1 MKIASQ
7 ITSIPLPDTRRSLY
21 RLFLSGI
28 PIVSLALLI
37 AGLLAPSPV
46 RLYAQELEI
55 EEIIVTA
62 RYREESLQQ
71 TPLAITAISGTL
83 LEAKNATNIIEI
95 EKFAPNVTI
104 DHLGAGW
111 GPTLAANIRGVG
123 LNDFKAVF
131 EPAVPIYVDD
141 VLFGRP
147 TGAVLD
153 LLDIERVEVLR
164 GPQGT
169 LFGSNAAGGVLRLIT
184 RKPTG
189 DGPSSMEVTMGDYDR
204 LDIRGSF
211 EMTLVPDTLFAR
223 ISASSKRRDG
233 YVDVLDFTC
242 DMIARGTPE
251 LAGIGDGLGAD
262 GTAGAGLDGM
272 PDAVPV
278 GSLADNLFA
287 LGISTSPNG
296 TRNGC
301 KIDELGNE
309 DVESARGILRWIASD
324 DLEFTFAADVTNQ
337 DSKGPADYIADTS
350 DVILNVLSNAR
361 SNIGNWG
368 VPYDDRFVPSDPFV
382 NYSTFEDP
390 GAIFRPDDPYLFDPA
405 NNPPIGDPNAIPQT
419 YAGGIE
425 TPNTNEV
432 LHWGVSGTMDWAIGD
447 DLEVKAI
454 LAYREFDSYYGRDSD
469 GSPIPLNHTLDRFID
484 EQFTAEFR
492 VSGRMMDRTDWTAGL
507 FYFDADDFNSNIS
520 ILHQSVIVPGG
531 DYDRI
536 DDQQAEKLG
545 VFVHT
550 VTDLT
555 DQLTLTAGLR
565 YSDDEKNIVQ
575 TRVRRDGV
583 TLQFPPTP
591 QTQSATRVSP
601 LLGLSYQVND
611 DVMTYATYSQGFRGG
626 GFNPRPATVATVLSF
641 GPEDIESYEIG
652 VKSDL
657 FDRRLRLN
665 ATGFFMIY
673 EDLQLTTTVIEANQA
688 ASFLPANAGKA
699 HVSGIEIDMQANPFE
714 GLLID
719 GSFGWLDFQYKD
731 LGSADPA
738 VAEAAGLNP
747 VNQPCLSC
755 RPQRTPEFTAALG
768 AAYRIDR
775 ASGSSLT
782 FRGDLSY
789 QSETHFNV
797 NNAPTGM
804 EDGYTVF
811 DARITWDSPNGDWSV
826 SLLGT
831 NLTDELYKVS
841 VLDFTTNLG
850 SLEWGF
856 ARPREYGVAIRR
868 QF

>member
-361 SNIGNWG
+361 SNIGN
-368 VPYDDRFVPSDPFV
+368 
-382 NYSTFEDP
+382 
-390 GAIFRPDDPYLFDPA
+390 
-405 NNPPIGDPNAIPQT
+405 
-419 YAGGIE
+419 
-425 TPNTNEV
+425 
-432 LHWGVSGTMDWAIGD
+432 
-447 DLEVKAI
+447 
-454 LAYREFDSYYGRDSD
+454 
-469 GSPIPLNHTLDRFID
+469 
-484 EQFTAEFR
+484 
-492 VSGRMMDRTDWTAGL
+492 
-507 FYFDADDFNSNIS
+507 
-520 ILHQSVIVPGG
+520 
-531 DYDRI
+531 
-536 DDQQAEKLG
+536 
-545 VFVHT
+545 
-550 VTDLT
+550 
-555 DQLTLTAGLR
+555 
-565 YSDDEKNIVQ
+565 
-575 TRVRRDGV
+575 
-583 TLQFPPTP
+583 
-591 QTQSATRVSP
+591 
-601 LLGLSYQVND
+601 
-611 DVMTYATYSQGFRGG
+611 
-626 GFNPRPATVATVLSF
+626 
-641 GPEDIESYEIG
+641 
-652 VKSDL
+652 
-657 FDRRLRLN
+657 
-665 ATGFFMIY
+665 
-673 EDLQLTTTVIEANQA
+673 
-688 ASFLPANAGKA
+688 
-699 HVSGIEIDMQANPFE
+699 
-714 GLLID
+714 
-719 GSFGWLDFQYKD
+719 
-731 LGSADPA
+731 
-738 VAEAAGLNP
+738 
-747 VNQPCLSC
+747 
-755 RPQRTPEFTAALG
+755 
-768 AAYRIDR
+768 
-775 ASGSSLT
+775 
-782 FRGDLSY
+782 
-789 QSETHFNV
+789 
-797 NNAPTGM
+797 
-804 EDGYTVF
+804 
-811 DARITWDSPNGDWSV
+811 
-826 SLLGT
+826 
-831 NLTDELYKVS
+831 
-841 VLDFTTNLG
+841 
-850 SLEWGF
+850 
-856 ARPREYGVAIRR
+856 
-868 QF
+868 

>member
-1 MKIASQ
+1 MKTNSSRERSRLPGRRHKMYRMFRGLVPIVPL
-7 ITSIPLPDTRRSLY
+7 TSIITAVTLTNPLPV
-21 RLFLSGI
+21 FAEE
-28 PIVSLALLI
+28 LA
-37 AGLLAPSPV
+37 
-46 RLYAQELEI
+46 I

-62 RYREESLQQ
+62 RYREESLQR
-71 TPLAITAISGTL
+71 TPLAITAISGDL
-83 LEAKNATNIIEI
+83 LVAKNATNVIDI

-141 VLFGRP
+141 VLLGRP

-153 LLDIERVEVLR
+153 LLDVERVEVLR

-169 LFGSNAAGGVLRLIT
+169 LFGSNAAGGVIRLIS

-189 DGPSSMEVTMGDYDR
+189 DGPSSMEVTVGSYDR

-211 EMTLVPDTLFAR
+211 EMTLVPDKLFAR
-223 ISASSKRRDG
+223 VSASSKRRDG
-233 YVDVLDFTC
+233 YVDVVDFTC
-242 DMIARGTPE
+242 DMIAKGTPE

-262 GTAGAGLDGM
+262 GTAGAGHDGQ
-272 PDAVPV
+272 PDVVPV

-287 LGISTSPNG
+287 LGINTSPNG
-296 TRNGC
+296 TSQGC
-301 KIDELGNE
+301 KVDEMGNE
-309 DVESARGILRWIASD
+309 DVESARALLRWVASD
-324 DLEFTFAADVTNQ
+324 DVELSFSADVTNQ
-337 DSKGPADYIADTS
+337 DSKGPADYLADTS
-350 DVILNVLSNAR
+350 NVILNILSDGR
-361 SNIGNWG
+361 SNITNWG
-368 VPYDDRFVPSDPFV
+368 VPYDDRFVPTDPFV

-390 GAIFRPDDPYLFDPA
+390 GSIFRPDDPHLLDPA
-405 NNPPIGDPNAIPQT
+405 IPPLGDPNAIPQT

-432 LHWGVSGTMDWAIGD
+432 LHWGVSGTLDWRINDALD
-447 DLEVKAI
+447 VKAI
-454 LAYREFDSYYGRDSD
+454 LAYREFESFYGRDSD
-469 GSPIPLNHTLDRFID
+469 ASPIPLNHTLDWFTD
-484 EQFTAEFR
+484 EQFTAELR
-492 VSGRMMDRTDWTAGL
+492 VSGRMMDRTDWTAGA
-507 FYFDADDFNSNIS
+507 FYFDADDYNSNIS

-536 DDQQAEKLG
+536 DDQQSEKIG

-550 VTDLT
+550 VSDLT

-565 YSDDEKNIVQ
+565 YTEDDKTILQ

-591 QTQSATRVSP
+591 QTQSANRTSP
-601 LLGLSYQVND
+601 LLGLSYQLND
-611 DVMTYATYSQGFRGG
+611 DFMTYASWAKGFRGG
-626 GFNPRPATVATVLSF
+626 GFNPRPATPATVVTF
-641 GPEDIESYEIG
+641 GPEDLESYEIG
-652 VKSDL
+652 FKSDL

-665 ATGFFMIY
+665 VTGFFMIY
-673 EDLQLTTTVIEANQA
+673 EDLQLTTVVIEANQA
-688 ASFLPANAGKA
+688 PSFLPANAGEA
-699 HVSGIEIDMQANPFE
+699 NLSGIEIDMQANPID

-719 GSFGWLDFQYKD
+719 GSFGWLDFEYKD
-731 LGSADPA
+731 LGNADPA
-738 VAEAAGLNP
+738 VVEAAGFNP
-747 VNQPCLSC
+747 VGQPCLSC
-755 RPQRTPEFTAALG
+755 TQIRSPEFTASLG
-768 AAYRIDR
+768 AAYQVNMD
-775 ASGSSLT
+775 SGAALT

-797 NNAPTGM
+797 NNAPTGV
-804 EDGYTVF
+804 ESGYSVF
-811 DARITWDSPNGDWSV
+811 DARITWDSPNEDWSI

-850 SLEWGF
+850 SLEWGY
-856 ARPREYGVAIRR
+856 ARPREYGISVKRH
-868 QF
+868 F